1 MKVITKI
8 TSLSLVFFVLIS
20 TLSFTVDQHYCGDF
34 LVDISF
40 TGDADSCGMNM
51 DTESKKNCCSDEE
64 ISFEGQEDLQYHAPV
79 AKTFTSQTLF
89 ISKIEN
95 WTLNL
100 TQVERTPF
108 RIKEFPPPDIPRNY
122 QSEYQV
128 YII

>member
-8 TSLSLVFFVLIS
+8 TALSLAFFVLIS

-51 DTESKKNCCSDEE
+51 AKTSKNNCCSDEE
-64 ISFEGQEDLQYHAPV
+64 ISFEGQEDLQYHSPV

-100 TQVERTPF
+100 TQVDRTPF
-108 RIKEFPPPDIPRNY
+108 PIKEFPPPDIPRNY
-122 QSEYQV
+122 QSAYQV